1 MFAFTEGRMALAMKG
16 VQMAKQANFAPA
28 ALQHFNYSTEVCI
41 QRNKD
46 AINHWKRHVFLEMH

>member
-1 MFAFTEGRMALAMKG
+1 MKFGVSMFAFSEVRMALAMKG

-41 QRNKD
+41 ECNK
-46 AINHWKRHVFLEMH
+46 MP